1 MYDGFLNIYKPAGVT
16 SFDAVKMVL
25 REILDGKKPE
35 KKVKIG
41 HAGTLDPLAE
51 GVLVMA
57 LGRAL
62 KLISRVQEQKKTYV
76 GTFRL
81 GFSSPS
87 EDVETEMTPV
97 PAGTPAPTLAQI
109 EAVLPEFLGEIMQKP
124 PIYSALK
131 VNGRKAYDLA
141 RKGKEVELKARPI
154 RIYALEVLNYDF
166 PQLTLKIVCGSGT
179 YVRSLGRDLAR
190 RLGTEAVMSALI
202 RTAIGNF
209 RAEDALEIRKRDDP
223 RPLNRP
229 HCTELIRP
237 FFEAVPDLPRITYD
251 SQDVRRLRTGI
262 AVIHPAA
269 KGMNPGDEAVVLN
282 EAGDFLGIVRKTESG
297 TLRSVLNFANEMN
310 GADFPKEK

>member
-1 MYDGFLNIYKPAGVT
+1 MYDGFLNVYKPAGVT

-25 REILDGKKPE
+25 REILEGKKPE

-62 KLISRVQEQKKTYV
+62 KLISRVQEQKKTYI
-76 GTFRL
+76 GTFRF

-97 PAGTPAPTLAQI
+97 PEGTPAPTLEEI

-131 VNGRKAYDLA
+131 VNGQKAYDLA
-141 RKGKEVELKARPI
+141 RKGRKVELKARPI
-154 RIYALEVLNYDF
+154 QIYGLEVLNYDF
-166 PQLTLKIVCGSGT
+166 PELKLKIVCGSGT

-190 RLGTEAVMSALI
+190 RLGTEAVMSALV

-209 RAEDALEIRKRDDP
+209 HLEDALEIRKRDDP

-229 HCTELIRP
+229 HCLELIRP
-237 FFEAVPDLPRITYD
+237 FSDVVPDLPHITYD
-251 SQDVRRLRTGI
+251 SRDVHRMRTGI
-262 AVIHPAA
+262 AVTHPAA
-269 KGMNPGDEAVVLN
+269 AGMKPLEEAVVLN
-282 EAGDFLGIVRKTESG
+282 EAGVFLGIVRKTESG
-297 TLRSVLNFANEMN
+297 TLRSVLNFANETN
-310 GADFPKEK
+310 DT

>member
-1 MYDGFLNIYKPAGVT
+1 MYDGFLNVYKPVGVT
-16 SFDAVKMVL
+16 SFDAVKMIL
-25 REILDGKKPE
+25 REILEGKKPE
-35 KKVKIG
+35 KKIKIG

-57 LGRAL
+57 LGRAS
-62 KLISRVQEQKKTYV
+62 KLISRVQEQKKTYI

-97 PAGTPAPTLAQI
+97 PAGTPIPTLAEI
-109 EAVLPEFLGEIMQKP
+109 ETVLPEFLGEIQQKP

-141 RKGKEVELKARPI
+141 RKGEEVELKARPI
-154 RIYALEVLNYDF
+154 QVYELEVLAYKF
-166 PQLTLKIVCGSGT
+166 PELKLKIVCGSGT

-190 RLGTEAVMSALI
+190 RLGTEAVMAALI

-209 RAEDALEIRKRDDP
+209 RLEDALEIRKRDDL

-229 HCTELIRP
+229 HCTELVRP
-237 FFEAVPDLPRITYD
+237 FWDAIPNLPRITYGPE
-251 SQDVRRLRTGI
+251 DVRRLQTGI
-262 AVIHPAA
+262 AVNHPATE
-269 KGMNPGDEAVVLN
+269 KMQFLEEAVVLN
-282 EAGDFLGIVRKTESG
+282 EMGNFLGIVRKTESG
-297 TLRSVLNFANEMN
+297 TLRSVLNFAN
-310 GADFPKEK
+310 D